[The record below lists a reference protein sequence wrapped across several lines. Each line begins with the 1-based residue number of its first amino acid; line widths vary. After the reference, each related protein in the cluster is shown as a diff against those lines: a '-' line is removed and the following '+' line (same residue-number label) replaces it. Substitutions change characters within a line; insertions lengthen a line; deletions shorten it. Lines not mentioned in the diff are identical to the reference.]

1 MRIRSSSGRL
11 RIAATIS
18 KPDPS
23 GNNRHSVTTTS
34 KGHFFNAATADFT
47 FGTQIGRNPN
57 LDNMNATEMPIDGQ
71 GSTSSNRQRY
81 RLARAVRGHI
91 NRDFMRKP
99 PF

>member
-1 MRIRSSSGRL
+1 
-11 RIAATIS
+11 
-18 KPDPS
+18 
-23 GNNRHSVTTTS
+23 
-34 KGHFFNAATADFT
+34 
-47 FGTQIGRNPN
+47 
-57 LDNMNATEMPIDGQ
+57 MNATEMPIDGQ